1 MRRIAVL
8 LIIFVFIVSC
18 NNRSEESTTQG
29 VNSSE
34 NNLDDNRK
42 MAFQNGE
49 FIYFYD
55 FSTGVIKELVKGFDP
70 CISPDGKWVAFT
82 ESKNSGNHFKR
93 VINLINVEN
102 SLIQS
107 LEISDNNHYGAVW
120 SPDGEFIVFSILK
133 DNWQLGLIK
142 PDKTGFKVLE
152 LSSDISLYSPTW
164 SRDGKF
170 IFAHNLNVLYKI
182 NTNGELI
189 EKYDLKKMFGDK
201 FFFSSSSRFFMMS
214 DYNTLIFEAEIDA
227 FMDGL
232 KGPLSAV
239 FTYNLRTKET
249 QRITKKGFCSSGLW
263 IDA

>member
-1 MRRIAVL
+1 MKFSCGKTLCKI
-8 LIIFVFIVSC
+8 LI
-18 NNRSEESTTQG
+18 
-29 VNSSE
+29 
-34 NNLDDNRK
+34 
-42 MAFQNGE
+42 
-49 FIYFYD
+49 
-55 FSTGVIKELVKGFDP
+55 
-70 CISPDGKWVAFT
+70 
-82 ESKNSGNHFKR
+82 H
-93 VINLINVEN
+93 
-102 SLIQS
+102 
-107 LEISDNNHYGAVW
+107 
-120 SPDGEFIVFSILK
+120 
-133 DNWQLGLIK
+133 
-142 PDKTGFKVLE
+142 
-152 LSSDISLYSPTW
+152 
-164 SRDGKF
+164 
-170 IFAHNLNVLYKI
+170 NVLSAFVDNFFADLRYKI